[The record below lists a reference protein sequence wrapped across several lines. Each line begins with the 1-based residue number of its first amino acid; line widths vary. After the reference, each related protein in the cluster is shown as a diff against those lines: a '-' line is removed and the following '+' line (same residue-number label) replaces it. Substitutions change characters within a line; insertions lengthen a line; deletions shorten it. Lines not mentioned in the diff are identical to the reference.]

1 MKTDE
6 LREKYLAFFESKGC
20 VRRASDV
27 LIPRDDKTVL
37 FTPAGMNQFK
47 NQFLGIG
54 PIDFTRATTCQKCL
68 RTGDISNVGVTAY
81 HHTFFEMLG
90 NFSFG
95 DYFKKEAI
103 HWAWEFLTSKK
114 WLGLDGE
121 RLSVTV
127 YLDDDEA
134 YGIWHDEVKV
144 PANRITR
151 CDESENFWPASAPS
165 QGPDGVCGPCSEIY
179 YLPPGSEK
187 TVEIWNLVFTQF
199 NRVGAP
205 PNNLQPLPKKNIDTG
220 MGLERCASTLQG
232 VLSNFEI
239 DILKPM
245 CFAAGN
251 ALGLKYDYAAA
262 HGRACR
268 RIADHVRACTFAIHE
283 GALPGS
289 DKENYIVR
297 LLLRRAALEG
307 YLLGKHDPFLHTLV
321 PAIVAGMKAAYPE
334 ITQTVESVANVIREE
349 EHQFLTIVDRG
360 MPKFQKLADK
370 AKSSGGVLSG
380 EAAFDLHQTDGF
392 LIELTE
398 SLAASA
404 GLTVDRAAFDRCKK
418 DHEAKSGSGAFANS
432 VMAGGPIDSLRKQ
445 GGTTFLGYE
454 STVANDCKIV
464 GIVSAGQLVAEFS
477 SVGHAEPIGIALD
490 KTPFYGES
498 GGQVGDVG
506 TLTSAFGEPGCVSP
520 RTDSQ
525 SGQVRGLT
533 HPGSPIAI
541 GNDLEFDVIDTQKD
555 GDLWIHVGTL
565 KRGKLSV
572 GQTVTATVDAE
583 RRSGIRRAH
592 SATHILHHALRQSL
606 GDQATQ
612 RGSKV
617 DRDTFRFDFTH
628 GQPVS
633 EAELQTIETEINAR
647 IAEGSAVTTRL
658 LPIDEARKLGAMA
671 LFGEKYPDNVRVV
684 SMGDWSIELCGGTH
698 LTNSGQVGFC
708 KIVAEEPV
716 AKGVRRISAV
726 TGAKALDRVRQT
738 ESLVKELCV
747 ALKAPADELGKRITA
762 LQDELRDAKR
772 ELAKHASQA
781 AAGAVDTLIA
791 NAESIGG
798 VRVITHLA
806 ENVTRDAIREMI
818 DTLRDKA
825 APAAI
830 LIGAVIDGKV
840 SLTAAVTKDL
850 IARGLSAGDCV
861 KLAAKQVGGGG
872 GGRPD
877 MAEAGGKDPSKLA
890 DALKA
895 GADYF
900 RSKLG

>member
-6 LREKYLAFFESKGC
+6 LREKYLNFFESKGC
-20 VRRASDV
+20 VRRPSDV

-54 PIDFTRATTCQKCL
+54 PIEFTRATTSQMCL
-68 RTGDISNVGVTAY
+68 RTGDISNVGITAY

-95 DYFKKEAI
+95 DYFKREAI

-114 WLGLDGE
+114 WLGLDSE

-134 YGIWHDEVKV
+134 YGIWHDEVKI

-151 CDESENFWPASAPS
+151 CDECENFWPASAPS

-179 YLPPGSEK
+179 YLPPGSAK

-205 PNNLQPLPKKNIDTG
+205 PNNLHPLPKKNIDTG

-245 CFAAGN
+245 CIAAAE
-251 ALGLKYDYAAA
+251 ALSLKYDYAAP

-334 ITQTVESVANVIREE
+334 ITKTIESVSNVIREE
-349 EHQFLTIVDRG
+349 EKQFLTIVDRG
-360 MPKFQKLADK
+360 MPKFQKLAEK
-370 AKSSGGVLSG
+370 AKSSGGILSG

-398 SLAASA
+398 SLAAEA
-404 GLTVDRAAFDRCKK
+404 GLKVDKACFESCVKE
-418 DHEAKSGSGAFANS
+418 HEAKSGSGAFSNS
-432 VMAGGPIDSLRKQ
+432 VMAAGPIDSLRRQ
-445 GGTTFLGYE
+445 GGTEFLGYE
-454 STVANDCKIV
+454 ATQSTAKIV
-464 GIVSAGQLVAEFS
+464 GIIAGGELVGQVSNLPGNQAESSHGQVENLPHEK
-477 SVGHAEPIGIALD
+477 PIGIALD
-490 KTPFYGES
+490 RTPFYGES

-506 TLTSAFGEPGCVSP
+506 TLTADGV
-520 RTDSQ
+520 
-525 SGQVRGLT
+525 
-533 HPGSPIAI
+533 
-541 GNDLEFDVIDTQKD
+541 EFQILDTQKD
-555 GDLWIHVGTL
+555 GDVWLHIGTV
-565 KRGKLSV
+565 KKGKLTV
-572 GQTVTATVDAE
+572 GQSVTATVDAE

-592 SATHILHHALRQSL
+592 SATHILHHALRQTL

-617 DRDTFRFDFTH
+617 DRDTLRFDFTH
-628 GQPVS
+628 NKPVS
-633 EAELQTIETEINAR
+633 DEELQAIENEINFR
-647 IAEGSAVTTRL
+647 VAEGAAVTTKL
-658 LPIDEARKLGAMA
+658 LPIAEAKQLGAMA
-671 LFGEKYPDNVRVV
+671 LFGEKYPDHVRVV
-684 SMGDWSIELCGGTH
+684 RMGDWSIELCGGTH

-708 KIVAEEPV
+708 KLVAEEPV

-726 TGAKALDRVRQT
+726 TGPKALEKTRQL

-747 ALKAPADELGKRITA
+747 TLKAPADELTKRITA
-762 LQDELRDAKR
+762 LQDELRDTKR
-772 ELAKHASQA
+772 ELSKLNSQA
-781 AAGAVDTLIA
+781 AAGTIDDLIGQ
-791 NAESIGG
+791 AETING
-798 VRVITHLA
+798 VRVIAHLA
-806 ENVTRDAIREMI
+806 EKATRDAIREMI
-818 DTLRDKA
+818 DLIRDKA
-825 APAAI
+825 APAAV

-840 SLTAAVTKDL
+840 SLTAAVSKDL
-850 IARGLSAGDCV
+850 IARGLHAGDCV
-861 KLAAKQVGGGG
+861 KAAAKIVGGGG

-890 DALKA
+890 DAIKA

-900 RSKLG
+900 RSKLK

>member
-20 VRRASDV
+20 VRRSCDV

-54 PIDFTRATTCQKCL
+54 PIEFTRATTCQMCL

-103 HWAWEFLTSKK
+103 HWAWEFLTTKK
-114 WLGLDGE
+114 WLGLDPE

-134 YGIWHDEVKV
+134 FGIWHDEVKV
-144 PANRITR
+144 PASRITR

-245 CFAAGN
+245 CVAAGE
-251 ALGLKYDYAAA
+251 AVGKKYDYAAP

-307 YLLGKHDPFLHTLV
+307 YLLGKQDPFLHTLV
-321 PAIVAGMKAAYPE
+321 TAIVAGMKAAYPE
-334 ITQTVESVANVIREE
+334 ITKTVESVANVIREE
-349 EHQFLTIVDRG
+349 EQQFLTIVDRG
-360 MPKFQKLADK
+360 MPKFQKLADQ
-370 AKSSGGVLSG
+370 AKSRGGVLSG
-380 EAAFDLHQTDGF
+380 AAAFDLHQTDGF

-398 SLAASA
+398 SLAAQS
-404 GLTVDRAAFDRCKK
+404 GLTVDKAGFAACVKE
-418 DHEAKSGSGAFANS
+418 HETKSGSGAFANS
-432 VMAGGPIDSLRKQ
+432 VMAAGPMDSLRKR

-454 STVANDCKIV
+454 ATKASSQIV
-464 GIVSAGQLVAEFS
+464 GIIANGELVTDFAT
-477 SVGHAEPIGIALD
+477 VGHEQPIGIALD

-498 GGQVGDVG
+498 GGQVGDTG
-506 TLTSAFGEPGCVSP
+506 RLTSDGV
-520 RTDSQ
+520 
-525 SGQVRGLT
+525 
-533 HPGSPIAI
+533 
-541 GNDLEFDVIDTQKD
+541 EFEVLDTQKD
-555 GDLWIHVGTL
+555 GDLWLHIGRL
-565 KRGKLSV
+565 KQGKLTV
-572 GQTVTATVDAE
+572 GQTVTATVDAD
-583 RRSGIRRAH
+583 RRAGIRRAH
-592 SATHILHHALRQSL
+592 SATHILHHALRQTL
-606 GDQATQ
+606 GGQATQ

-617 DRDTFRFDFTH
+617 DRDVLRFDFTH
-628 GQPVS
+628 NKPVS
-633 EAELQTIETEINAR
+633 DDELQTIETEINAR
-647 IAEGSAVTTRL
+647 IAEGSAVTTKL
-658 LPIDEARKLGAMA
+658 MPIAEARELGAMA

-684 SMGDWSIELCGGTH
+684 RMGDWSIELCGGTH

-708 KIVAEEPV
+708 KLVAEEPV

-726 TGAKALDRVRQT
+726 TGPKALEKTRQL
-738 ESLVKELCV
+738 ESLVKELCTQ
-747 ALKAPADELGKRITA
+747 LKAPADELPKRLGA
-762 LQDELRDAKR
+762 LQDELRDVKR
-772 ELAKHASQA
+772 ELAKLNSQA
-781 AAGAVDTLIA
+781 AAGAIDDWIA
-791 NAESIGG
+791 QAESING
-798 VRVITHLA
+798 VRIVTHLA
-806 ENVTRDAIREMI
+806 ENATRDSIREMI
-818 DTLRDKA
+818 DLIREKA

-840 SLTAAVTKDL
+840 SLSAAVSKDL
-850 IARGLSAGDCV
+850 IAKGLHSGDCV
-861 KLAAKQVGGGG
+861 KTAAKIVGGGG

-877 MAEAGGKDPSKLA
+877 MAEAGGKDPSKLT
-890 DALKA
+890 DALNA

-900 RSKLG
+900 RSKLKG